1 MKCADEWEK
10 DPVNAQAIAESDA
23 EWERL
28 TPQER
33 RGRIDAFMGLRDP
46 KEPR

>member
-23 EWERL
+23 AWEQL
-28 TPQER
+28 TPQEKH
-33 RGRIDAFMGLRDP
+33 GRIAAFMGMCDP